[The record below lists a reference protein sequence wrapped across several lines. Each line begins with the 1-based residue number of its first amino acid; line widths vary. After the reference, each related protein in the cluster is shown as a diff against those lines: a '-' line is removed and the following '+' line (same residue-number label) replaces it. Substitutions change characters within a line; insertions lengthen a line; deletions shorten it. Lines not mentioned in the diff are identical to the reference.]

1 MTLLW
6 VTRAALDDLGYG
18 AHAGQDLSPYQ
29 RRHPV
34 LASFY
39 SKRAQSV
46 VGTQQLEG
54 VPHQE
59 GIWNLHA
66 QDPHRAVT
74 WYDAA
79 EDVVFLLACSH
90 HVYAVFVDRYR
101 RGTLKPTEADYV
113 DVATHRR
120 NASGLDDDFIAV
132 VESQEPDLVQRALE
146 APGRVI
152 QEILG
157 SELPV
162 AALLEVAVIADVSM
176 TGDVY
181 LVLRFTD
188 RLRAR
193 SLPSDVVADLAS
205 ILLPDADYEDID
217 WTPTSAPDELSVRP
231 GDTVIRW
238 TRH

>member
-74 WYDAA
+74 W
-79 EDVVFLLACSH
+79 
-90 HVYAVFVDRYR
+90 YAVFVDRYR

-181 LVLRFTD
+181 LVLRITD